1 MTQFNE
7 YRSRYENIALVRN
20 EGILEVTIHRGGGQA
35 VWSFAEGGLHAQLGD
50 AFRQIAAD
58 EDNRVVIF
66 TGAGEA
72 FLTDVDRSGSALEIT
87 PQSWR
92 RLEREGRALLD
103 NLLSIEAPVIGALNG
118 PAFIHAELMVL
129 SDIVLASDRATI
141 ADKAHMSAG
150 VVPGDGVQVV
160 WPMLLG
166 PNRGRHF
173 LMTGQELTAQ
183 EAHSL
188 GIVAEVL
195 PDERLMPR
203 AREIARDLARKP
215 ALALHYTKLTL
226 THYLKQ
232 RLFADLGYGLA
243 LEGLAL
249 MGRGK

>member
-1 MTQFNE
+1 MSQLNE

-20 EGILEVTIHRGGGQA
+20 DGILEVTIHRGGGQA
-35 VWSFAEGGLHAQLGD
+35 FWSFAEGGLHAQLGD

-58 EDNRVVIF
+58 DGNRVVIF

-72 FLTDVDRSGSALEIT
+72 FLADFERSGSAPEIT
-87 PQSWR
+87 PQYWR
-92 RLEREGRALLD
+92 RLEREGRELLE

-118 PAFIHAELMVL
+118 PAFIHAELIVL

-150 VVPGDGVQVV
+150 VVPGDGVQVI

-173 LMTGQELTAQ
+173 LMAGQEISALEAQ
-183 EAHSL
+183 RL
-188 GIVAEVL
+188 GVVAEVL
-195 PDERLMPR
+195 ADDRLMPR
-203 AREIARDLARKP
+203 ARELAQDLARKP
-215 ALALHYTKLTL
+215 PLALHYTRLTL
-226 THYLKQ
+226 TRYLKQ

-249 MGRGK
+249 IGRGK